1 MRGAIRNF
9 LETRTPYLCD
19 EADDGS
25 SAIQTAEENHCE
37 LVVLDLGMP
46 NLNGVETAS
55 ILRRRLPQ
63 VKIVGFS
70 ALIRDA
76 EFRDELLATKNFDV
90 VLSKLDGL
98 ERLADAVKALL
109 PDPAG
114 SQIHT
119 FP

>member
-1 MRGAIRNF
+1 MRGAIRTF

-25 SAIQTAEENHCE
+25 SAIQIAEENHCE
-37 LVVLDLGMP
+37 LVVLDLVMP
-46 NLNGVETAS
+46 NLNGVEAAS

-70 ALIRDA
+70 ALVRDA
-76 EFRDELLATKNFDV
+76 ETRDELLATKNFDA

-98 ERLADAVKALL
+98 DRLAEAVKALL
-109 PDPAG
+109 PHPVVG
-114 SQIHT
+114 
-119 FP
+119 